1 MQILE
6 NTKRLGVLSVEMFFY
21 IELVLILVGYMVFIV
36 INVILILR

>member
-6 NTKRLGVLSVEMFFY
+6 NIKRLSVLSVEMFFY